1 MNCNGDIM
9 EIGLIHLTD
18 LHLETETNIT
28 NKIESLCSV
37 IKNELSVA
45 NKKYLV
51 ISGDIVNHG
60 EARQYKKAKEILKK
74 ILNDGNI
81 DKLIMVPGNHDCNF
95 NYDNQIR
102 RNSINN
108 IDYNTLGDDGS
119 VIKQAIKV
127 QKDFWEF
134 YSEFNDLPDNNL
146 AYKILDS
153 VNGLS
158 ISFVCFNTA
167 WMSNI
172 KEKVGSLFFPVKELE
187 VDGDNTDI
195 SISVFHHPVDWFSPN
210 KTTNN
215 RNEFQDYIDSIS
227 NIKLIGHEHDNKSIS
242 RTNLDTNINVL
253 EFSGEIFNRN
263 GDSLSGFQ
271 IIKIKPKMKELL
283 LKKYLWKDDLYINNC
298 EKEIPLHKT
307 SKRKLKIKDR
317 FWDELD
323 DIKIPLQ
330 IDGRP
335 ILLSQVYVYPD
346 LEERKEDF
354 KELESYIDSKQ
365 LLENAK
371 LKKVILDGD
380 SQIGKTS
387 LLSMLFKEFY
397 NSGLYPFLLNG
408 EDINKTSIDKLIKK
422 YFKKIYAD
430 DSQIDRYLQVKNDK
444 KVILIDDFHQNKL
457 NGKNLKQFIEDISNK
472 YNKIIIVT
480 DSSVEL
486 SAEVQS
492 VFNDYDKL
500 AIKPL
505 GFKKTDDLIANYFEC
520 KSDFSTLGEQEKLSK
535 IKSIFNQV
543 RILLGDKILPPYPVF
558 ILSLLRTLDEATY
571 SLNETSYGYCYE
583 SLLYFAFKS
592 KARLKEN
599 QLTYYLSFIEQLA
612 FSLFKI
618 KNTFFDDIYLRKF
631 YDEYKKKHIV
641 DEFSILEKNLID
653 SYILKKND
661 NTYKFGYKYI
671 YYFLVAKH
679 IAGLIN
685 IEEGKKIIKD
695 LFDKLYLEE
704 NANILVFITHHTKDN
719 NFIEESV
726 LKAMEPFEKIKP
738 ITLEKDCDY
747 YSLILGLAENITKE
761 ILETDI
767 SPNKRRKEN
776 LEKIDKNC
784 TISNNHDFTKN
795 DVVRPYI
802 TAFKAIDIVSQI
814 IKNRVGY
821 LTKDNLV
828 TYINELYL
836 TGFRMIGA
844 IGETYNNA
852 KDEIVNDLVNSIID
866 DIEKKAKNR
875 EYLMGES
882 IDRSVIEKKVKR
894 FFEIINLQI
903 CLGIFSKL
911 VESAGIN
918 DEKVKEIYSIVAEN
932 INTPAAKLVT
942 FSIRSYYYGVSV
954 KEIKELAEE
963 FEKNPVALKIL
974 KARVI
979 SYVYN
984 NHLSSNKKQQIS
996 EILKLQLRPI
1006 LKRLK

>member
-1 MNCNGDIM
+1 M

-18 LHLETETNIT
+18 LHLKSETDIT
-28 NKIESLCSV
+28 DKIESLCSV

-45 NKKYLV
+45 DKKYLV

-60 EARQYKKAKEILKK
+60 KAKQYAKAKEIFQK
-74 ILNDGNI
+74 ILKDCNI
-81 DKLIMVPGNHDCNF
+81 DKLIIVPGNHDCNF
-95 NYDNQIR
+95 DYDDQIR

-108 IDYNTLGDDGS
+108 IDYNTLGGDGS

-146 AYKILDS
+146 AYKIVDS
-153 VNGLS
+153 VNGLN
-158 ISFVCFNTA
+158 ISFICFNTS

-172 KEKVGSLFFPVKELE
+172 EEKVGSLFFPTKIIGNV
-187 VDGDNTDI
+187 GGSTDI
-195 SISVFHHPVDWFSPN
+195 SISVFHHPVGWFSPN

-215 RNEFQDYIDSIS
+215 RNEFQDYLDSIS
-227 NIKLIGHEHDNKSIS
+227 NIKLIGHEHENKSIS
-242 RTNLDTNINVL
+242 RTDLDTDINVL
-253 EFSGEIFNRN
+253 EFSGEIFNTN
-263 GDSLSGFQ
+263 SDSHSGFQ
-271 IIKIKPKMKELL
+271 IIKIKPEKNKLV
-283 LKKYLWKDDLYINNC
+283 LKKYLWEDDLYTNNY
-298 EKEIPLHKT
+298 EKEIPLQKT
-307 SKRKLKIKDR
+307 SKRKLKIR
-317 FWDELD
+317 ELFWNGLD

-330 IDGRP
+330 IEGIP
-335 ILLSQVYVYPD
+335 ISLSQVYVYPD

-354 KELESYIDSKQ
+354 KELDSYIDSKQ
-365 LLENAK
+365 LLENTK
-371 LKKVILDGD
+371 FSKVILDGH

-387 LLSMLFKEFY
+387 LLSILFKEFY
-397 NSGLYPFLLNG
+397 SLGHYPFLLNG
-408 EDINKTSIDKLIKK
+408 EDINNTSIDKLIRKN
-422 YFKKIYAD
+422 FHEIYND
-430 DSQIDRYLQVKNDK
+430 DSQFDRYLQIENNK
-444 KVILIDDFHQNKL
+444 KVILIDDFHRNKL
-457 NGKNLKQFIEDISNK
+457 NGKRLKQLIEEISNK
-472 YNKIIIVT
+472 YAKIIIVT

-500 AIKPL
+500 TIKPL
-505 GFKKTDDLIANYFEC
+505 GYKKTDDLITNYFEC
-520 KSDFSTLGEQEKLSK
+520 KSDFPALGEQEKLSK

-543 RILLGDKILPPYPVF
+543 RGLLGDKILPPYPVF
-558 ILSLLRTLDEATY
+558 ILSLLRTLDEAIY

-592 KARLKEN
+592 KAMLKEN

-612 FSLFKI
+612 FDLFKRNSTSFD
-618 KNTFFDDIYLRKF
+618 NTYLRSF
-631 YDEYKKKHIV
+631 YDEYERTHII
-641 DEFSILEKNLID
+641 DDFYTLEKNLLD
-653 SYILKKND
+653 SYILKKYD
-661 NTYKFGYKYI
+661 NTYQFGYKYI
-671 YYFLVAKH
+671 YYFLAAKH

-685 IEEGKKIIKD
+685 REEGKKIIKD

-726 LKAMEPFEKIKP
+726 LKAMEPFESIEP
-738 ITLEKDCDY
+738 ITLKKDCNY
-747 YSLILGLAENITKE
+747 YSLISGLAEDITKE
-761 ILETDI
+761 VLETDI

-776 LEKIDKNC
+776 LEKIDNN
-784 TISNNHDFTKN
+784 SNKTNNYDFTEN
-795 DVVRPYI
+795 DVVKPYI

-875 EYLMGES
+875 EYLMAES
-882 IDRSVIEKKVKR
+882 IDRSVIEKKVNR

-903 CLGIFSKL
+903 CFSIFSKL

-918 DEKVKEIYSIVAEN
+918 DNKVKEIYSIVAKN
-932 INTPAAKLVT
+932 INSPAAQLVT

-954 KEIKELAEE
+954 KEIEE
-963 FEKNPVALKIL
+963 HAKKFKKNPVALKIL

-984 NHLSSNKKQQIS
+984 NHLDFKKKQQIS

-1006 LKRLK
+1006 QKRLK